1 MTFGHR
7 GGTRRAARDGSHTG
21 SRASA
26 RWRGRRRSGNSGWAG
41 GSGGQVRVVAGRA
54 FARGPA
60 VVPGGP
66 RGPAARRS
74 GGPRAGPPAGSVPT
88 GRHRQLLQFGV
99 MLSPPVTLLGCRESV
114 KGEFVSASRGG
125 MCSADCGMR
134 CHLGDPGW
142 TERAERERIT
152 PFLALNVM
160 WVTLLFHIVHFV
172 RVLFRP
178 AFAMPDGG
186 NCGPDLLVPRPGPGG
201 GVRDPGPRNAPPDV
215 GVGPGKL
222 RPVGRGA
229 PWPAANE
236 K

>member
-66 RGPAARRS
+66 RGPAGRRS

-125 MCSADCGMR
+125 MCSADCGVR
-134 CHLGDPGW
+134 CHLGYPGW
-142 TERAERERIT
+142 IERAGRERIT